1 MPGDDGGAIDGRRLF
16 RRNVMVGLLV
26 GVPLSLVFLYLA
38 VRGLHPGEVGDAL
51 RKADPLPVAGA
62 VVLIGVIYSVQAVRW
77 RWIARRST
85 VLPWRT
91 FLRLIISSVA
101 VNNVIPG
108 RPGEVLRGYW
118 LGRAGDIPQSRAFST
133 VVVDRSSDVLF
144 LVVAFAAA
152 FPFVPHPSWLQHVF
166 EAALVV
172 GGLIAAALAAAR
184 LHTGGR
190 RLAPARLVERVRRS
204 WPGQQLSGLVHGTGA
219 LVNRRDAVVVTLLTA
234 TGWACWALAAW
245 LVASSLSIGVSPL
258 EIVFLTTVINLGAAI
273 PSSPGFVG
281 TFQWLCVAGMAL
293 FGVGQADALAFS
305 IIMQAVWYIPTT
317 VIGMVLLARSGV
329 STWLSGGVPDVTTYA
344 PASRPG
350 TPS

>member
-1 MPGDDGGAIDGRRLF
+1 MAIDGRSLF
-16 RRNVMVGLLV
+16 RRNVMVGLVV
-26 GVPLSLVFLYLA
+26 GVPLSLLFLYLA
-38 VRGLHPGEVGDAL
+38 VRGLHPGQVSNAL
-51 RKADPLPVAGA
+51 SKADPLPVAGA
-62 VVLIGVIYSVQAVRW
+62 VALIGAIYSVQAVRW
-77 RWIARRST
+77 KWIARRSV

-101 VNNVIPG
+101 VNNVVPG

-118 LGRAGDIPQSRAFST
+118 LGRAGNIPQSRAFST
-133 VVVDRSSDVLF
+133 VVVDRSSDVLL
-144 LVVAFAAA
+144 LVVAFALA

-172 GGLIAAALAAAR
+172 GGLLAAGLAAAR

-190 RLAPARLVERVRRS
+190 RLAPARLLARIRNS
-204 WPGQQLSGLVHGTGA
+204 WPGRQLSGLVHGTGA
-219 LVNRRDAVVVTLLTA
+219 LVNRRDVLVVTLLTTA
-234 TGWACWALAAW
+234 GWACWALAAW
-245 LVASSLSIGVSPL
+245 LVADSLSIGVSPL

-293 FGVGQADALAFS
+293 FGVGQAEALAFS

-317 VIGMVLLARSGV
+317 VIGAILLARSGM
-329 STWLSGGVPDVTTYA
+329 SAWISGGVPEVTTYA